1 MANYFEF
8 KGLPLVRKGNELYY
22 GSMGDNEVVML
33 QVAGKKKVGD
43 VDVATKVRL
52 YRMLTDESV
61 PVMQRITKTAEK
73 SRVGA
78 SIAVRYPSSEKVTL
92 TGVLPMIRSA
102 VLPWLL
108 LLNFPTVF

>member
-73 SRVGA
+73 SSLYEA
-78 SIAVRYPSSEKVTL
+78 LDLAYD
-92 TGVLPMIRSA
+92 
-102 VLPWLL
+102 WLKKA
-108 LLNFPTVF
+108 N

>member
-8 KGLPLVRKGNELYY
+8 KGLPLVRKGSELYY

-73 SRVGA
+73 A
-78 SIAVRYPSSEKVTL
+78 SLFEALDLAYD
-92 TGVLPMIRSA
+92 
-102 VLPWLL
+102 WLKKA
-108 LLNFPTVF
+108 N

>member
-73 SRVGA
+73 S
-78 SIAVRYPSSEKVTL
+78 TL
-92 TGVLPMIRSA
+92 YEALDLA
-102 VLPWLL
+102 YDWLKKA
-108 LLNFPTVF
+108 N

>member
-8 KGLPLVRKGNELYY
+8 KGLPLVRRGNELYY

-33 QVAGKKKVGD
+33 QLVGKKKVGD

-61 PVMQRITKTAEK
+61 DVMKRITKTAEK
-73 SRVGA
+73 SSLYEA
-78 SIAVRYPSSEKVTL
+78 LDLAYD
-92 TGVLPMIRSA
+92 
-102 VLPWLL
+102 WLKKS
-108 LLNFPTVF
+108 